1 MTKGGSHLK
10 KIILLQGFLFFGG
23 LLFGIAAYVC
33 LPDEQIFALQHFLSI
48 QMQEMSDGA
57 SWTTLSSSIFHA
69 NCMDLLRLYLA
80 GICLIGFPLICLFLF
95 VKGFTFGFAGCFLL
109 GHSPFLV
116 LTRVFF
122 TPLLIIAAALGCRFN
137 FMLIQNR
144 VSNPLHQ
151 LVQYTLVFLFLF
163 LLTLVVSYLDGLSS
177 NSFLHHLS

>member
-1 MTKGGSHLK
+1 MK
-10 KIILLQGFLFFGG
+10 KLILLQGFLFFGG

-33 LPDEQIFALQHFLSI
+33 LPDEQILALQQFLSI

-109 GHSPFLV
+109 GHSPLLV
-116 LTRVFF
+116 LTRVF
-122 TPLLIIAAALGCRFN
+122 
-137 FMLIQNR
+137 
-144 VSNPLHQ
+144 LHR
-151 LVQYTLVFLFLF
+151 Y
-163 LLTLVVSYLDGLSS
+163 
-177 NSFLHHLS
+177 